1 MMSVSLCLATK
12 PTRSDV
18 FGINPYELTV
28 NEANRGRHTPPTN
41 DQIVQRAVS
50 MSDLGQIQPVEA
62 RRNPDKSLTLTLG
75 YTRNAAA
82 RLIREGFAHNGKTY
96 HNPNFVLQTRVVN
109 CTDDEAL
116 KRNIAENTQRNNT
129 SPIDDAH
136 NQNKLSDLGM
146 ADQDIADFYGYDL
159 ANGNGSNRVKQ
170 YRKLLTLAPK
180 LQNLVHNGLLGVQ
193 PALELLDLPES
204 ERDSAVENATRETTG
219 KVNGA
224 MIKSVV
230 RDKILS
236 DDSKD
241 DKTAKPRSIREIRKT
256 LEALKADED
265 EDEATR
271 RLASDLLKWVNGK
284 TTDQQ
289 FQNAL
294 KRFQNAAA

>member
-1 MMSVSLCLATK
+1 MSVSLSLATK

-18 FGINPYELTV
+18 FGVNPYELHV

-82 RLIREGFAHNGKTY
+82 RLIREGFTHNGKTY
-96 HNPNFVLQTRVVN
+96 QNPNFMLQTRIVN

-116 KRNIAENTQRNNT
+116 RRNIAENTQRNNT

-136 NQNKLSDLGM
+136 NQNKLADLGM
-146 ADQDIADFYGYDL
+146 ADQEISDFYGYDP

-170 YRKLLTLAPK
+170 YRKLLTLSPK
-180 LQNLVHNGLLGVQ
+180 LQNLIHNGLLGVQ
-193 PALELLDLPES
+193 PALELLDLPEAD
-204 ERDSAVENATRETTG
+204 RDSAVENATRDTG

-224 MIKSVV
+224 VIKSTV

-236 DDSKD
+236 DNTKGEEE
-241 DKTAKPRSIREIRKT
+241 KGTKPRSIREIRKT
-256 LEALKADED
+256 LEALKED
-265 EDEATR
+265 EDDATR

-294 KRFQNAAA
+294 KRYQDAAA